1 MALNRFL
8 NALPEGDRGEAAIV
22 GVPFDG
28 TASYRP
34 GARFGPSAIRAAS
47 HSLETFS
54 PFINKDLHGRDIVDM
69 GDLELS
75 PGDVEGMLQKVE
87 AKTSDIIERDMRPII
102 FGGEHTATLGVV
114 RSLVKAYPD
123 LMVIHLD
130 AHADFKDEYL
140 GNRINHATVMK
151 RVADIISRDRI
162 ITIGVRTGT
171 KDELAD
177 AGLNVP
183 ISLELIRQ
191 DWNEVIN
198 IIPEGIPIYVS
209 LDLDVFDPSLVPG
222 VGNPEP
228 YGLTWREFIQIT
240 RILTF
245 QNFVGFDVME
255 LTPKYDATG
264 VSAIVAASVVRDL
277 TLSLLA

>member
-8 NALPEGDRGEAAIV
+8 NALPDGDRGEAAIV

-47 HSLETFS
+47 HSLETYS
-54 PFINKDLHGRDIVDM
+54 SFINKDLEGRDVVDS

-75 PGDVEGMLQKVE
+75 PGDVEGMLDRVE
-87 AKTSDIIERDMRPII
+87 SKTNDIIERDMRPII
-102 FGGEHTATLGVV
+102 LGGEHTATLGVV
-114 RSLVKAYPD
+114 RALSKVYPD

-130 AHADFKDEYL
+130 SHADFKDEYL
-140 GNRINHATVMK
+140 GSKINHATVMK
-151 RVADIISRDRI
+151 RVADTISNDRI
-162 ITIGVRTGT
+162 IKIGVRSGT
-171 KDELAD
+171 KEELRD
-177 AGLNVP
+177 AGLEVP
-183 ISLELIRQ
+183 IPLDSIRQ
-191 DWNEVIN
+191 DWNDIIN
-198 IIPEGIPIYVS
+198 NIPEGNPIYVS

-240 RILTF
+240 RVLTYK
-245 QNFVGFDVME
+245 NFVGFDVME
-255 LTPKYDATG
+255 LTPKYDSTG
-264 VSAIVAASVVRDL
+264 VSAVVAASVVRDL

>member
-8 NALPEGDRGEAAIV
+8 NALPDGDRGEAAIV

-47 HSLETFS
+47 HSLETYSSFV
-54 PFINKDLHGRDIVDM
+54 NKDLGGRDIVDS

-75 PGDVEGMLQKVE
+75 PGDVDGMLQRVE
-87 AKTSDIIERDMRPII
+87 SKTSDIIERDMRPI
-102 FGGEHTATLGVV
+102 FLGGEHTATLGVI

-123 LMVIHLD
+123 LIVIHLD
-130 AHADFKDEYL
+130 AHADYKDEYL
-140 GNRINHATVMK
+140 GSKINHATVMK
-151 RVADIISRDRI
+151 RVADIISNDRI
-162 ITIGVRTGT
+162 LKFGLRSGT
-171 KDELAD
+171 KEELIE
-177 AGLNVP
+177 AGIDIP
-183 ISLELIRQ
+183 ITMDSIRQ
-191 DWNEVIN
+191 DWNEVMN
-198 IIPEGIPIYVS
+198 FIPEGNPVYVS

-228 YGLTWREFIQIT
+228 FGLTWREFIQIT
-240 RILTF
+240 RVLTY

-255 LTPKYDATG
+255 LTPKYDSTG
-264 VSAIVAASVVRDL
+264 VSAIVAASAVRDL